1 MPSDI
6 PVYRQRY
13 KSKDWVHRKTIV
25 KQANSLLILE
35 VKDEECL
42 VGLTGTA
49 RFLHQILDKDKPLC
63 MSLKE
68 LFQLFE
74 IEPSELKAKDRV
86 LQERLLKGFELLPK
100 ADTADTEQ
108 EAFFRQACLYIK
120 EHIYNHSSESSKPYD

>member
-1 MPSDI
+1 MPSDM
-6 PVYRQRY
+6 PVCRQRY

-25 KQANSLLILE
+25 KQANTLLILE

-42 VGLTGTA
+42 VGPTGTA
-49 RFLHQILDKDKPLC
+49 RFLHQILDKDKPLS

-74 IEPSELKAKDRV
+74 MEPSELKAKDRV

-100 ADTADTEQ
+100 ADTEQ
-108 EAFFRQACLYIK
+108 GEFFRQACLYIK
-120 EHIYNHSSESSKPYD
+120 EHIYNHSSKSSKPSD

>member
-1 MPSDI
+1 MP
-6 PVYRQRY
+6 VCRQRY

-42 VGLTGTA
+42 VGPTGTA
-49 RFLHQILDKDKPLC
+49 RFLHQILDRDKPLS

-74 IEPSELKAKDRV
+74 MEPSELKAKDRV
-86 LQERLLKGFELLPK
+86 LQERLLRGFELLPK
-100 ADTADTEQ
+100 ADTADTADTEQ
-108 EAFFRQACLYIK
+108 GEFFRQACLYIK
-120 EHIYNHSSESSKPYD
+120 EHIYNHSSESSKPFD